1 MWSFY
6 IRRREIQTGTYNRN
20 SQMGDKSF
28 QSRLTISVVLGAAF
42 GLAASM
48 IPTLYFIN
56 ENYRLFADL
65 AYQHA
70 PALLNDLERER
81 LWIHIFFASSFVG
94 SLCYF
99 SYMIW
104 RISHRVAAPLNILKL
119 HLKSLCR
126 GNWRAS
132 GIRVRQNDEFQ
143 DLIETYNYFYFSF
156 RQNVKRDIEFL
167 KKLSVDQRNKDA
179 YRAWRH
185 LVEEKSQQLDIS
197 LFPGENADQSHDSR
211 HVS

>member
-6 IRRREIQTGTYNRN
+6 IRRRELKTAGQFRH

-28 QSRLTISVVLGAAF
+28 QSRLTTGIVVGAAL

-56 ENYRLFADL
+56 ENYRIFSDL
-65 AYQHA
+65 AYQQA
-70 PALLNDLERER
+70 PELLNDLERER
-81 LWIHIFFASSFVG
+81 VWIHILFAGSFVG
-94 SLCYF
+94 CLFYF

-104 RISHRVAAPLNILKL
+104 RISHRVAAPLEILKM

-126 GNWRAS
+126 GNWKAS
-132 GIRVRQNDEFQ
+132 GIRVRQDDEFQ
-143 DLIETYNYFYFSF
+143 DLIETYNYFYYSF

-185 LVEEKSQQLDIS
+185 LVEEKSNQLNIS
-197 LFPGENADQSHDSR
+197 PFHDVTADRSRDSR